1 MIADGYVDKRTL
13 ERCIQKVQAWP
24 VKPELL
30 EADKNAEHA
39 AVIEIDLNELKEGVT
54 A

>member
-1 MIADGYVDKRTL
+1 MIADGYADKRTL
-13 ERCIQKVQAWP
+13 ERRIQKVRAW
-24 VKPELL
+24 VDKPELL
-30 EADKNAEHA
+30 EADKNAEYA